1 MTMKKFT
8 SAVLFCLML
17 AVMTMQGF
25 AQSKDD
31 LQSKVKQLEKDIK
44 KAEKLLKETSKNK
57 AATVSE
63 VNLLQTQIT
72 QRETLI
78 NTYKQQVS
86 NLDKAIKRNKN
97 DINSLQ
103 NELKNHRQEYAD
115 MLSLAYKNRNNID
128 NLLFIFSSDD
138 FSQAVRRMRYIREF
152 NESLKEKMTEIE
164 NTKSKIKNRLTKNE
178 SDKEEKQKLLVAQEK
193 EKDLLLKDKK
203 KLDEKVAKLKKKEG
217 SIKKDIQA
225 KNKESEALQK
235 KIRQIIESEAK
246 KAREREAAAKSK
258 NRTSVDYQL
267 STKFENNKGKLPW
280 PCDGIVTGKYGN
292 SQHPTQSKVTINNHG
307 IDITTT
313 AGSMAYCVFDGE
325 VSTVFNT
332 GKSNVVMVRHG
343 LYFTL
348 YANLDK
354 VFVKSGDK
362 VKTGD
367 KIGVIHTSAT
377 ENTTVLHFELW
388 NDKNHTNP
396 NNWLKP

>member
-1 MTMKKFT
+1 MKKFT

-17 AVMTMQGF
+17 VVTTMQCF

-31 LQSKVKQLEKDIK
+31 LQSKVKQLEKDIM

-63 VNLLQTQIT
+63 VNLLQTQIS

-78 NTYKQQVS
+78 KTYKQQVS
-86 NLDKAIKRNKN
+86 NLDKSIKRYRN
-97 DINSLQ
+97 DIDNLQ
-103 NELKNHRQEYAD
+103 DELENHRQEYAD
-115 MLSLAYKNRNNID
+115 MLNLAYKNRSNID

-152 NESLKEKMTEIE
+152 NESLKGKMTEIDS
-164 NTKSKIKNRLTKNE
+164 TKSKIKNRLTKNE
-178 SDKEEKQKLLVAQEK
+178 ADKEEKQQLLAAQEK
-193 EKDLLLKDKK
+193 EKDLLVKDKK
-203 KLDEKVAKLKKKEG
+203 KLDEKVAKLKKQEG

-258 NRTSVDYQL
+258 NKTSVDYQL

-367 KIGVIHTSAT
+367 KIGVVHTSAT

-396 NNWLKP
+396 KNWLKP

>member
-17 AVMTMQGF
+17 VVTTMQCL

-31 LQSKVKQLEKDIK
+31 LQSKVKQLEKDIM

-57 AATVSE
+57 AATVGE
-63 VNLLQTQIT
+63 VNLLQTQIS

-78 NTYKQQVS
+78 KTYKQQVS
-86 NLDKAIKRNKN
+86 NLDKSIKRYRN
-97 DINSLQ
+97 DIDNLQ
-103 NELKNHRQEYAD
+103 DELENHRQEYAD
-115 MLSLAYKNRNNID
+115 MLNLAYKNRSNID
-128 NLLFIFSSDD
+128 NLLFIFSSND

-152 NESLKEKMTEIE
+152 NESLKGKMTEIDS
-164 NTKSKIKNRLTKNE
+164 TKSKIKNRLTKNE
-178 SDKEEKQKLLVAQEK
+178 ADKEEKQQLLAAQEK
-193 EKDLLLKDKK
+193 EKDLLVKDKK
-203 KLDEKVAKLKKKEG
+203 KLDEKVAKLKKQEG

-258 NRTSVDYQL
+258 NKTSVDYQL

-348 YANLDK
+348 YANLEN
-354 VFVKSGDK
+354 VYVKSGDK

-367 KIGVIHTSAT
+367 KIGVVHTSAT

-396 NNWLKP
+396 KNWLKP

>member
-17 AVMTMQGF
+17 VVTTMQCL

-31 LQSKVKQLEKDIK
+31 LQSKVKQLEKDIM

-63 VNLLQTQIT
+63 VNLLQTQIS

-78 NTYKQQVS
+78 KTYKQQVS
-86 NLDKAIKRNKN
+86 NLDKSIKRYRN
-97 DINSLQ
+97 DIDNLQ
-103 NELKNHRQEYAD
+103 DELENHRQEYAD
-115 MLSLAYKNRNNID
+115 MLNLAYKNRSNID

-152 NESLKEKMTEIE
+152 NESLKGKMTEIDS
-164 NTKSKIKNRLTKNE
+164 TKSKIKNRLTKNE
-178 SDKEEKQKLLVAQEK
+178 ADKEEKQQLLAAQEK
-193 EKDLLLKDKK
+193 EKDLLVKDKK
-203 KLDEKVAKLKKKEG
+203 KLDEKVAKLKKQEG

-258 NRTSVDYQL
+258 NKTSVDYQL

-367 KIGVIHTSAT
+367 KIGVVHTSAT

-396 NNWLKP
+396 KNWLKP